1 MILRGILFII
11 ALNAF
16 KLTAQLNEIEESD
29 FGNNPGNLVC
39 YVQPATGKSRPLII
53 VLHGCTQSAQEA
65 ISVSGWDKLA
75 KENDFY
81 LVAPQQRMSNN
92 PNRCFNWFRSEDIDS
107 LNGEAASILNMLS
120 YCLSHYSIDPTQ
132 IFITGFSAGGQMA
145 VSLLALT
152 PVRFNAG
159 AVFACGPYGL
169 AEKPSQALKAMH
181 GKPELTEKQL
191 TQRVMDLH
199 PDATIAYPSLYI
211 YQGTDDAVVY
221 PKCAVM
227 LFNQWRGIKQL
238 NTSSEKEVLLKEHP
252 FINRTSAGSPNNSNR
267 VVLYQITGLGHQIPV
282 DPDTNSG
289 QGGQYNMFSKDQN
302 FWAAMNVA
310 IDFGLV
316 KVEGQ

>member
-1 MILRGILFII
+1 MKYWII
-11 ALNAF
+11 FSLAINALQ
-16 KLTAQLNEIEESD
+16 LTAQLTEVAELE
-29 FGNNPGNLVC
+29 FGNNPGNLEC
-39 YVQPATGKSRPLII
+39 FIQPTSNKNRPLIL

-65 ISVSGWDKLA
+65 ISVSGWDALA
-75 KENDFY
+75 KENDFFL
-81 LVAPQQRMSNN
+81 LVPQQRIGNN

-120 YCLSHYSIDPTQ
+120 YCLSHYSIDTAQ
-132 IFITGFSAGGQMA
+132 IFITGFSAGGQMS
-145 VSLLALT
+145 VSLMALT
-152 PVRFNAG
+152 PTRFKAG

-199 PDATIAYPSLYI
+199 PNTSIAYPSLYI
-211 YQGTDDAVVY
+211 YQGSDDAVVY

-227 LFNQWRGIKQL
+227 LYNQWKGIKQL
-238 NTSSEKEVLLKEHP
+238 NASSDKEVLLKEHP
-252 FINRTSAGSPNNSNR
+252 FIKRTSVGSTDNSNR
-267 VVLYQITGLGHQIPV
+267 VVLYQFTGLGHQIPV

-289 QGGQYNMFSKDQN
+289 QGGQYNLFSKDQN
-302 FWAAMNVA
+302 FWAAMQVA